1 MADNDTTE
9 DKAAEAQAPEAAAED
24 AGQEPQQAAQPQ
36 PQWSPRPE
44 RPTAEHVL
52 GEVAWLMSQSKA
64 HQGFQL
70 ADLNWFAIPPIRL
83 GQFRLFLGTPGDSQG
98 QQPAPPGELPMG
110 VAFWAMMS
118 KEVERRFMTAVE
130 AGTGPVALKPADWNS
145 GNRLWMVDLIAPF
158 ASPENKQIG
167 MMMDDF
173 IRNGPG
179 RAYIRAKDHKLKFY
193 QKDLKTGKRQIAEF
207 TAQFK
212 NEAGE
217 PIDPA
222 TLLQG

>member
-1 MADNDTTE
+1 MADNDATQDQTATE
-9 DKAAEAQAPEAAAED
+9 AVADETKPAEQPAAPA
-24 AGQEPQQAAQPQ
+24 PQ
-36 PQWSPRPE
+36 PQAVSRPAQ
-44 RPTAEHVL
+44 PTAEHVL

-70 ADLNWFAIPPIRL
+70 ADLSWFAIPPIRL
-83 GQFRLFLGTPGDSQG
+83 GQFRLFVGAPDDGAG
-98 QQPAPPGELPMG
+98 KPAPGQAELPMG
-110 VAFWAMMS
+110 VALWAMMS
-118 KEVERRFMTAVE
+118 KEVERKFMAAVE
-130 AGTGPVALKPADWNS
+130 AGSGPVALKPADWDS

-158 ASPENKQIG
+158 ATPENQQIG
-167 MMMDDF
+167 MMIDDF

-193 QKDLKTGKRQIAEF
+193 QKNLKTGERQIAEF

-222 TLLQG
+222 TLMQN